1 MGYPGSLFLWCYSL
15 SFCFRLP
22 IYKLIYELL
31 TSLFL
36 QAYLQAYLPAYSLF
50 FCFRL
55 PMLLFLPLTRTYV
68 WWKLHIILLFLNC
81 MWQHAWY
88 AMVVKKSGPLLLLNQ
103 AVSLP
108 NLGTVHF
115 LMFLICK
122 TLNDFIR
129 KFHQFLNYE
138 STIFFYEIECC

>member
-1 MGYPGSLFLWCYSL
+1 MRSFFSFLIVFDCMVYSD
-15 SFCFRLP
+15 P
-22 IYKLIYELL
+22 K
-31 TSLFL
+31 L
-36 QAYLQAYLPAYSLF
+36 QAYFLS

-88 AMVVKKSGPLLLLNQ
+88 AMVVKKSGPLLLLNLV
-103 AVSLP
+103 VSLP

-122 TLNDFIR
+122 TLHQKISPIFKLRIYDF
-129 KFHQFLNYE
+129 FLWNWMLLME
-138 STIFFYEIECC
+138 TGDRGT